1 MNVLNCK
8 VCGMSFQPLSAYH
21 YIVREREE
29 RVSLFIDNSWKE
41 LKLFDAY
48 ECPLCGAQ
56 NIAGERLPL
65 WVPDISEKEEAK

>member
-29 RVSLFIDNSWKE
+29 RVSILDLSARE
-41 LKLFDAY
+41 LKLYDAY

-65 WVPDISEKEEAK
+65 WVPDICEEEEAK

>member
-21 YIVREREE
+21 YIVRERGE
-29 RVSLFIDNSWKE
+29 RVAILDLSARE
-41 LKLFDAY
+41 LKLYDAY
-48 ECPLCGAQ
+48 ACPLCGAQ

-65 WVPDISEKEEAK
+65 WIPDISEKEEA